1 MHLEQY
7 SVTLTTF
14 AVIKSPSAG
23 GASRPVPC
31 TYPSPEA
38 YFSKS
43 MPTFKLQ
50 WVFWSLIFSHLRR
63 IDGIISCFDWLP
75 GLGFGLVDDMLG

>member
-14 AVIKSPSAG
+14 AIIKSPSAG
-23 GASRPVPC
+23 WASRPVPC

-38 YFSKS
+38 SLSKD
-43 MPTFKLQ
+43 MPTLKLQ
-50 WVFWSLIFSHLRR
+50 WVFWPLTFSHLRR
-63 IDGIISCFDWLP
+63 IDGIIRCFDWLS
-75 GLGFGLVDDMLG
+75 GLGFGLVDDMLD